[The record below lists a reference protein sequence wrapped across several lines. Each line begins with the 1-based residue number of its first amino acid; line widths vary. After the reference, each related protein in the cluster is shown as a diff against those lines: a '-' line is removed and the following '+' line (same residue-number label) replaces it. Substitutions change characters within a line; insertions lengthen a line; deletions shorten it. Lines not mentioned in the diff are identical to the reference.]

1 MKRYHV
7 ECRYDVLAP
16 TVFNSND
23 RRIMASFSSADEV
36 FSAMGAGLA
45 ADQSIKKKIKATI

>member
-1 MKRYHV
+1 
-7 ECRYDVLAP
+7 
-16 TVFNSND
+16 
-23 RRIMASFSSADEV
+23 MASFSSADEV